1 MPRGWVRGPA
11 QPVSW
16 SSKHAGEWFTLDW
29 NAWLEDAAYAL
40 DEIGEREL
48 AREWACKAAHFDRGH
63 QSQKAAGYWCK
74 LLERD
79 RPDELLSARQWVFEQ
94 WPSASTA
101 ADLHRAAKAEWP
113 ALQAKVLAVLATR
126 PDQAVSLALH
136 TLKDPALAWRLAHEL
151 DLSSDPTWS
160 ELAKAYER
168 VDPLAVL
175 PVHARLVENELVT
188 AGAEHYRRAARRLA
202 KMRTLAA
209 GSAHASEV
217 DALIADLRRTHYRRP
232 RLQQEFDRAHLP

>member
-1 MPRGWVRGPA
+1 
-11 QPVSW
+11 
-16 SSKHAGEWFTLDW
+16 
-29 NAWLEDAAYAL
+29 
-40 DEIGEREL
+40 
-48 AREWACKAAHFDRGH
+48 
-63 QSQKAAGYWCK
+63 
-74 LLERD
+74 
-79 RPDELLSARQWVFEQ
+79 
-94 WPSASTA
+94 
-101 ADLHRAAKAEWP
+101 
-113 ALQAKVLAVLATR
+113 VLAVLATR

-209 GSAHASEV
+209 GSAHATEV